1 MHVQVGVMDIHR
13 ENRKY
18 FTWGLGKFHLGI
30 FAVKKVSERCQINN
44 FQVNKALV
52 TPETYIFLFYFFL
65 SAFCPR
71 FITYPLI

>member
-30 FAVKKVSERCQINN
+30 FVVKK
-44 FQVNKALV
+44 QVRVVKLI
-52 TPETYIFLFYFFL
+52 IFK
-65 SAFCPR
+65 STKP
-71 FITYPLI
+71 